1 MNKLRRKF
9 ILAVFLSSA
18 VVFALTVLFTM
29 LIFSVNNTRR
39 ADEMTS
45 FIVDNGGEL
54 PVGMKLN
61 PIQGSIFGFRYSEES
76 PYRMRYF
83 TVDRNGN
90 IDLSHIASVDEDEA
104 ASMITLASFSK
115 HSTGYTGSFRFR
127 KADSITVF
135 LDCTEEF
142 DDARSVLITISVIA
156 LLFVAMITVVFK
168 LISKRVM
175 RPFEENSRLQKRFIT
190 DASHE
195 LKTPLAIISANAEVL
210 AYKDGENEWIKN
222 ILSQVERSTVLIN
235 ELLTLNRLEEIET
248 NTVTMPVDLSGLIK
262 ETTDEFS
269 EVFKGKNVS
278 VGLDIKEN
286 VTVYGVREQL
296 KRLVSVLVDN
306 AAKYVTEGGRFKVTL
321 KSGARNAVIEMF
333 NTCELDSSVDYSHLF
348 ERFYRPDSS
357 RTSGAGG
364 HGVGLSIA
372 KRVVELQKGSIEAKP
387 VSEGLMFRVTLP
399 VKQSRK

>member
-1 MNKLRRKF
+1 M
-9 ILAVFLSSA
+9 
-18 VVFALTVLFTM
+18 
-29 LIFSVNNTRR
+29 
-39 ADEMTS
+39 
-45 FIVDNGGEL
+45 
-54 PVGMKLN
+54 
-61 PIQGSIFGFRYSEES
+61 
-76 PYRMRYF
+76 
-83 TVDRNGN
+83 
-90 IDLSHIASVDEDEA
+90 
-104 ASMITLASFSK
+104 
-115 HSTGYTGSFRFR
+115 
-127 KADSITVF
+127 
-135 LDCTEEF
+135 DCTEEF